1 MGAGVVREGS
11 AEQRAWAG
19 FRWESADRI
28 LLHLAQS
35 LAQKQNL
42 KVICVPF
49 VFLLGYSGNLL
60 SFHVSF
66 CYLGKMHRRGK
77 AYFFFLAFRVLS
89 ATILLNPPNI

>member
-11 AEQRAWAG
+11 EEQRAWAG
-19 FRWESADRI
+19 FRWESAERI

-35 LAQKQNL
+35 LVQKWNL

-49 VFLLGYSGNLL
+49 VFPLGYSGNLL

-66 CYLGKMHRRGK
+66 C
-77 AYFFFLAFRVLS
+77 
-89 ATILLNPPNI
+89 